1 MKAKQTAIYFIL
13 ANILAMGLIAC
24 ATSQPAATPAQAQ
37 MISTAQRPAPYVI
50 NAGDQLDIKF
60 FYNPELNESVTVR
73 PDGKISLQLVDEIQA
88 AGLQPAELDQRLTD
102 LYSQELKKPV
112 VTVIVRSFT
121 GQRVYVGGEVNRQGL
136 ITLQPGL
143 TVLQA
148 VFQSGGFME
157 TAQPAETL
165 IIRKGADNRPIPLR
179 IDLSEVMAASDPA
192 ADYPLQP
199 DDIVYVPKS
208 AIATANKFVRQYI
221 EELLLFRG
229 VSLGFSYEL
238 HSDSKNN

>member
-1 MKAKQTAIYFIL
+1 MKAKQAAIYIIL

-24 ATSQPAATPAQAQ
+24 ATSQPVAIPAQVQTTA
-37 MISTAQRPAPYVI
+37 AQRPAPYVI
-50 NAGDQLDIKF
+50 HAGDQLDIKF

-73 PDGKISLQLVDEIQA
+73 PDGKISLQLIDEIQA
-88 AGLQPAELDQRLTD
+88 AGLQPSELDQRLTE
-102 LYSQELKKPV
+102 LYSRELKKPV
-112 VTVIVRSFT
+112 LTVIVRSFT

-143 TVLQA
+143 TALQA

-179 IDLSEVMAASDPA
+179 IDLSEVMAAGSPA
-192 ADYPLQP
+192 ADFVLQP

-208 AIATANKFVRQYI
+208 AIAMANKFVNQYI
-221 EELLLFRG
+221 ENLLLFRG
-229 VSLGFSYEL
+229 VSLGFTYEL
-238 HSDSKNN
+238 HGDQHN

>member
-1 MKAKQTAIYFIL
+1 MKTTKHVMLLIL
-13 ANILAMGLIAC
+13 AAILLFVLAAC
-24 ATSQPAATPAQAQ
+24 ATSQPAAAPAQAQ
-37 MISTAQRPAPYVI
+37 MQAAQRPSPYVI

-73 PDGKISLQLVDEIQA
+73 PDGKISLQLIDEIQA
-88 AGLQPAELDQRLTD
+88 AGLQPSQLDQKLTD
-102 LYSQELKKPV
+102 LYSQELKKPLL
-112 VTVIVRSFT
+112 TVIVRSFT

-143 TVLQA
+143 TALQA

-165 IIRKGADNRPIPLR
+165 IIRKGADNKPIPLR
-179 IDLSEVMAASDPA
+179 IDLSEVMAAGDPGV
-192 ADYPLQP
+192 DYPLQP

-208 AIATANKFVRQYI
+208 AIATANKFVNQYI
-221 EELLLFRG
+221 ENLLLFRG
-229 VSLGFSYEL
+229 VSLGFSYQL
-238 HSDSKNN
+238 HSDDNNNH